1 MVVTV
6 AVPVN
11 DGLKVLEGVEEAVC
25 EFDVV
30 IAAEEVIVWVI
41 VCVLVVVGSAVT
53 VVLGDDVMEGVLEDV

>member
-53 VVLGDDVMEGVLEDV
+53 VLLGDDVMEGVLEDV